1 MNTSIS
7 SIDSEKSVENKLSL
21 IVSLSSQSHSQ
32 CNDEGDGD
40 EGDKEGF
47 LLKKQRGELKF
58 NVGTLC

>member
-32 CNDEGDGD
+32 CNDDAGD